1 MREEER
7 TGARKRNTSDKN
19 RADSAEKSARIGV
32 YFKCSRGRR
41 TCPVGE
47 PRAPPTRPNF
57 VILGN
62 IVFPFALTRFRSP
75 RAMETFSLQRL
86 LNPRSIAVVGA
97 SDRPESR
104 GFFVW
109 QSISKSRNG
118 RTVWPVNPK
127 YRYIGNDPCHARV
140 DDLPGA
146 PDLAVVTLRSALI
159 PDTLEALARKGTL
172 GVVVAPEEEHLF
184 VEGALSRRMLDI
196 VHRTGLRVIGPDS
209 IGLMCPPS
217 GLNASY
223 WPDTP
228 RTGGIA
234 LVTQSALIAT
244 ALLDDLADVR
254 TGFSGV
260 VNTGADIDL
269 SISDWIE
276 HFADDA
282 RTRVLALQI
291 EGLRRP
297 RAFYSALSYAASRK
311 PVVILHSSSNA
322 GFSGDRLS
330 CHRFG
335 THAGRGLVFD
345 ALVRRAGAQ
354 CVSDFRQFASAVV
367 ALASCPVPFL
377 RGDAEEGSRVA
388 VLSNGT
394 GFALMAA
401 EAAERHGMHL
411 SGLANSTIH
420 ELQRTFPSPQ
430 LPVNPVVVGAAS
442 SAERLSKTLDIVLKD
457 PSVEGALVTVAPGP
471 STPVDPT
478 FRLLAHTAR
487 TTTKPVILSWA
498 SERISHA
505 VRVQLAHAPEARIAA
520 VRSPTAAVG
529 AMAALFRE
537 ARLKHDKRRIPL
549 RQTPRLAEE
558 ALARV
563 RAVLRAPLD
572 AERIVLSGEE
582 TRRLCEAADLGTTPE
597 RPDST
602 RPILKLELNRDDVL
616 GTYVRT
622 SLGGDFGKI
631 CTDEVA
637 ALPPLA
643 LDEALR
649 CVRSTRIGG
658 ALSDEEAL
666 GAARALARLAELGE
680 RIPALV
686 EITLEHAANTAP
698 EAFFCPRVRICKA
711 ALEASAESPHLTVCP
726 PPVEYETPAGGT
738 PEETYRLRTLV
749 ENDFPAM
756 KDFVASLSDQ
766 SFFLRFHNS
775 ARLSDERVA
784 ALCRLDYERETAVLV
799 EAIDRTNENARR
811 IAAVGRW
818 GRTKAPGDAEF
829 GIVVHDRDQRRGLA
843 RLVMGEL
850 EARAARAG
858 ISTLTGY
865 VLRGNN
871 AMDGLMRA
879 LGYASHTSAG
889 EDTVTWVKSIGPRP

>member
-1 MREEER
+1 M
-7 TGARKRNTSDKN
+7 
-19 RADSAEKSARIGV
+19 EK
-32 YFKCSRGRR
+32 
-41 TCPVGE
+41 
-47 PRAPPTRPNF
+47 
-57 VILGN
+57 
-62 IVFPFALTRFRSP
+62 
-75 RAMETFSLQRL
+75 FSLQRL

-118 RTVWPVNPK
+118 RAVWPVNPK
-127 YRYIGNDPCHARV
+127 YRYIGNDLCYARV
-140 DDLPGA
+140 DELPGA
-146 PDLAVVTLRSALI
+146 PDLAVVTLRSDLI
-159 PDTLEALARKGTL
+159 ADTLEALARKGTL
-172 GVVVAPEEEHLF
+172 AVVVAPEEEHLF
-184 VEGALSRRMLDI
+184 VEGDLSHRIREI
-196 VHRTGLRVIGPDS
+196 VRRTGLRVIGPDS
-209 IGLMCPPS
+209 IGLMCPPA
-217 GLNASY
+217 GRNASY

-282 RTRVLALQI
+282 RTRVLAVQI

-297 RAFYSALSYAASRK
+297 RAFYSALSYAATRK
-311 PVVILHSSSNA
+311 PVVILRSGSNA
-322 GFSGDRLS
+322 GFSADRLS

-335 THAGRGLVFD
+335 THAGRGIVFD

-354 CVSDFRQFASAVV
+354 CVSDFRRFASAVA

-377 RGDAEEGSRVA
+377 RGDAEGGSRVA

-430 LPVNPVVVGAAS
+430 LPVNPVVVGAAA

-478 FRLLAHTAR
+478 FRLLAQTAR

-537 ARLKHDKRRIPL
+537 ARLKHDKRRVPVL
-549 RQTPRLAEE
+549 QTPRLAEE

-563 RAVLRAPLD
+563 RSVLQAPVD
-572 AERIVLSGEE
+572 EERIALTSEE
-582 TRRLCEAADLGTTPE
+582 TQHLCEHANLLATHE
-597 RPDST
+597 RPEPD
-602 RPILKLELNRDDVL
+602 RPILRLELNRDDVL
-616 GTYVRT
+616 GAYVRA
-622 SLGGDFGKI
+622 SLGGEFGAV
-631 CTDEVA
+631 CTDEIA
-637 ALPPLA
+637 ALPPLS

-649 CVRSTRIGG
+649 CVRAIRVGRL
-658 ALSDEEAL
+658 LSDAEAL
-666 GAARALARLAELGE
+666 GAALSLARLAELGE

-686 EITLEHAANTAP
+686 EIVLEHAAGDEP
-698 EAFFCPRVRICKA
+698 EAYFCRSARISTTDLA
-711 ALEASAESPHLTVCP
+711 AAPGGPHLTVCP
-726 PPVEYETPAGGT
+726 PPVEYETLAGGT

-749 ENDFPAM
+749 ENDFPAL

-799 EAIDRTNENARR
+799 EAVDRKDENTRR

-818 GRTKAPGDAEF
+818 GRTKTPGDAEF
-829 GIVVHDRDQRRGLA
+829 GVVVHDRDQRRGLA

-858 ISTLTGY
+858 LSTLTGY
-865 VLRGNN
+865 VLRGND

-879 LGYASHTSAG
+879 LGYAPQTSAG
-889 EDTVTWVKSIGPRP
+889 EDTVTWVKSVGPHA